1 MIITKITGVERTI
14 KHLLKVSER
23 IRNELWTIVVEI
35 GREVENK
42 LKQELECRVTSIQ
55 DPTNLTYTIIA
66 EGVII
71 CSVSGRVVL
80 RKLEKESAYKGRGYF
95 ENLQESREYI
105 ESLVNY
111 YFNLAKEKI
120 KIMLNIVLK

>member
-55 DPTNLTYTIIA
+55 DPANLTYTIIA

-120 KIMLNIVLK
+120 KVMLNIVLK

>member
-120 KIMLNIVLK
+120 KVMLNIVLK